1 MKKIWGLLTCLC
13 LAACS
18 DIEDLETLAPTSSA
32 SRASASAERDITS
45 YFDWEASPYI
55 QLLDVPGDVILPWYS
70 GAKGA
75 IPAFITNHYKAS
87 EGWELVYN
95 FCTPTEQG
103 KIEKDKHF
111 LFFYNIFSG
120 RLCVYVY
127 NVNNVISSN
136 HTFWRLYF
144 NTPSALL
151 NDFDD
156 LVLSLDKKT
165 SSYQKLV
172 STCTTSDV
180 KSISLGWNC
189 AEFDLL
195 TYDPT
200 LSSQKLNMGLD
211 FYDFETDSIVLKG
224 NLTLQSEGTILTKT
238 PTTELPGWA
247 NAAQKGITALGDM
260 AAKALEDK
268 KEGKDKKEEKNS
280 LALKPTKISWA
291 SVIDLVA
298 KGANKL
304 VAKFTGRKENVPI
317 ATSDVKITT
326 DGISNFVGNFT
337 TTKHT
342 NIPSLMHLMI
352 PGTIP
357 TPEDIYLPSYNKP
370 LGVWNI
376 KKAPILRISK
386 YSNQGFTILNRKQNS
401 SGEMMLY
408 GYRYIQNYI
417 GVNDEEIE
425 IEINPEVLEKI
436 DHYEKEVKVIATG
449 TTTPHPNHQY
459 LYSYYAGNE
468 IGAGIVESSPSTAY
482 GKYETVCIYTNTSHD
497 EWIYQSQ
504 MRDIKVTHK
513 ELPIY
518 AKITDEL
525 CVKVTVTLY
534 PKAPYDSTP
543 IVTTRTFKCDKN
555 ETPISFD

>member
-1 MKKIWGLLTCLC
+1 MKKLWGLLTCLC

-18 DIEDLETLAPTSSA
+18 DIEDLETLVPTSSA
-32 SRASASAERDITS
+32 SRTSASAERDVTS

-200 LSSQKLNMGLD
+200 LASQKLNMGLD
-211 FYDFETDSIVLKG
+211 FYDLENDSIDLNG
-224 NLTLQSEGTILTKT
+224 NLTLRSEGTILTKT
-238 PTTELPGWA
+238 PTTNIPGWA
-247 NAAQKGITALGDM
+247 TTLQQGITAMGDM
-260 AAKALEDK
+260 AAQALEDK
-268 KEGKDKKEEKNS
+268 KNGTDKKEKS
-280 LALKPTKISWA
+280 SMLKQQNRISWA

-317 ATSDVKITT
+317 ATSDVKIST
-326 DGISNFVGNFT
+326 DGIAKFQGSFT
-337 TTKHT
+337 ATKHT
-342 NIPSLMHLMI
+342 NIPSLMHLMV
-352 PGTIP
+352 PGTTP
-357 TPEDIYLPSYNKP
+357 TPEDICLPSYNKP

-376 KKAPILRISK
+376 KTTPVLRV
-386 YSNQGFTILNRKQNS
+386 SNQGMKDFRILERKRETT
-401 SGEMMLY
+401 GEMMYY
-408 GYRYIQNYI
+408 GFEYITNYI
-417 GVNDEEIE
+417 GVDDDAIE
-425 IEINPEVLEKI
+425 IVMNPDILNKI
-436 DHYEKEVKVIATG
+436 ERYDKEVKVIVNEEKNF
-449 TTTPHPNHQY
+449 PEDH
-459 LYSYYAGNE
+459 LYGFTYYQGNQ
-468 IGAGIVESSPSTAY
+468 IGEHYVESGGFDSYAALRALTVYSSDKWITDKELRELKLGQ
-482 GKYETVCIYTNTSHD
+482 GKYNWPVVANFNRDFCI
-497 EWIYQSQ
+497 
-504 MRDIKVTHK
+504 
-513 ELPIY
+513 
-518 AKITDEL
+518 
-525 CVKVTVTLY
+525 KVTVTLY
-534 PKAPYDSTP
+534 PKAPYDTTP

-555 ETPISFD
+555 LTPIDFN

>member
-1 MKKIWGLLTCLC
+1 M
-13 LAACS
+13 
-18 DIEDLETLAPTSSA
+18 
-32 SRASASAERDITS
+32 
-45 YFDWEASPYI
+45 
-55 QLLDVPGDVILPWYS
+55 PGDVILPWYS

-172 STCTTSDV
+172 STCTTSDG

-200 LSSQKLNMGLD
+200 LASQKLNMGLD
-211 FYDFETDSIVLKG
+211 FYDLENDSIDLNG
-224 NLTLQSEGTILTKT
+224 NLTLRSEGTILTKT
-238 PTTELPGWA
+238 PTKNIPGWA
-247 NAAQKGITALGDM
+247 TTLQQGITAMGDM
-260 AAKALEDK
+260 AAQALEDK
-268 KEGKDKKEEKNS
+268 KNGTDKKEKS
-280 LALKPTKISWA
+280 SMLKQQNRISWA

-317 ATSDVKITT
+317 ATSDVKIST
-326 DGISNFVGNFT
+326 DGIAKFQGSFT
-337 TTKHT
+337 ATKHT
-342 NIPSLMHLMI
+342 NIPSLMHLMV
-352 PGTIP
+352 PGTTP
-357 TPEDIYLPSYNKP
+357 TPEDICLPSYNKP

-376 KKAPILRISK
+376 KTTPVLRV
-386 YSNQGFTILNRKQNS
+386 SNQGMKDFRILERKRETT
-401 SGEMMLY
+401 GEMMYY
-408 GYRYIQNYI
+408 GFEYITNYI
-417 GVNDEEIE
+417 GVDDDAIE
-425 IEINPEVLEKI
+425 IVMNPDILNKI
-436 DHYEKEVKVIATG
+436 ERYDKEVKVIVNEEKNF
-449 TTTPHPNHQY
+449 PEDH
-459 LYSYYAGNE
+459 LYGFTYYQGNQ
-468 IGAGIVESSPSTAY
+468 IGEHYVESGGFDSYAALRALTVYSSDKWITDKELRELKLGQ
-482 GKYETVCIYTNTSHD
+482 GKYNWPVVANFNRDFCI
-497 EWIYQSQ
+497 
-504 MRDIKVTHK
+504 
-513 ELPIY
+513 
-518 AKITDEL
+518 
-525 CVKVTVTLY
+525 KVTVTLY
-534 PKAPYDSTP
+534 PKAPYDTTP

-555 ETPISFD
+555 LTPIDFN